1 MVTTSVSQ
9 SNPFLFYIV
18 FGQIIFITATERLE
32 AGTQRGGQEER
43 EGEREGGREGGRVD
57 KVW

>member
-43 EGEREGGREGGRVD
+43 EAGREGEREGG
-57 KVW
+57 